1 MYKFLTFGFPIYLI
15 LFELLFRSLFNLDTS
30 HFIGP
35 ALAAS
40 GLSLIIGLVK
50 PKPVELEPDVQT
62 LLEQNG
68 QTAKNLYDERLIFF
82 SWLFILAG
90 LLTWYWSC
98 NLVLTKST
106 TMVWIFPLP
115 LFIGLINYIIGI
127 SLTTIKEIL

>member
-1 MYKFLTFGFPIYLI
+1 
-15 LFELLFRSLFNLDTS
+15 LDTS